1 MVVCQ
6 HVRTFPDSR
15 CFRSTKFL
23 SLDRFWLVGR
33 SIDKLVKQST
43 FPTYRHAVISFAIVQ
58 LLNARVRCNL
68 NTVKYDLI
76 ADKFATTSAKLQ
88 VLVQRTSGRRL
99 DLDIILF
106 LT

>member
-15 CFRSTKFL
+15 CFRSIKFL
-23 SLDRFWLVGR
+23 SSDRFWSVGR

-76 ADKFATTSAKLQ
+76 AVRIVELALLQ
-88 VLVQRTSGRRL
+88 GR
-99 DLDIILF
+99 
-106 LT
+106 